1 MDVFFSCRKASNGRP
16 LQGAASASAGRKVG
30 TEVVGV
36 RRGVGVVAAS
46 VLTAGAAVVSGGLV
60 GASETSSA
68 SLKVSPREAGG
79 RRMLMLVVQTVNFTL
94 IINVLLH

>member
-16 LQGAASASAGRKVG
+16 LQGAASASTGRKVG

-46 VLTAGAAVVSGGLV
+46 VLTIGAAVVSGGV
-60 GASETSSA
+60 VAASETSSA

-79 RRMLMLVVQTVNFTL
+79 RRMLMLVVKPVNYTL
-94 IINVLLH
+94 IINALLH